1 MSSQVRSLTFQSVDY
16 EEREA
21 ILASLGHQLQQVKFI
36 DCYDIDL
43 EVELQPCIVM
53 ELLKLDY
60 IAIEDLFESNTNMP
74 YEIMSRIKKL
84 EVQLDDENL
93 EEVLIFVASLKTEH
107 LTSLSINFECAV
119 DNPFSNILWEEL
131 VLNWPEIEDL
141 TVYSRVYRSWQ
152 RHLRS
157 VYSSSE
163 MHPSVNKTQIHHT
176 SM

>member
-1 MSSQVRSLTFQSVDY
+1 MTFQSVDY

-93 EEVLIFVASLKTEH
+93 EEFLIFVASLKSEH